1 MTERA
6 VRLIVLGKQ
15 GSGKGTQCVRV
26 AAHYGIPHISTGDM
40 LRAAV
45 NSGSG
50 LGARVR
56 ATMEAGELVSDDI
69 ILEVIRARL
78 SEPDAAGH
86 GFVFDGFPRTVG
98 QADRLDEVL
107 APAAIDAVAS
117 LEIPTEVVV
126 ARIAQRRTCASC
138 GRVYSLT
145 APPRVQWVCD
155 FCGGEV
161 VQRADDTEEAVARR
175 LALYDAQTAPLTA
188 RYRGVGALVLVD
200 ATGTVDEVAARLIAA
215 VDTRLAAGEVGA

>member
-1 MTERA
+1 
-6 VRLIVLGKQ
+6 
-15 GSGKGTQCVRV
+15 
-26 AAHYGIPHISTGDM
+26 
-40 LRAAV
+40 
-45 NSGSG
+45 
-50 LGARVR
+50 
-56 ATMEAGELVSDDI
+56 MEAGELVSDDI

-98 QADRLDEVL
+98 QADRLDDVL

-155 FCGGEV
+155 ICRGEV

-188 RYRGVGALVLVD
+188 RYRDLGLLVRVD
-200 ATGTVDEVAARLIAA
+200 ATGTVDEVAARLVAA